1 MKYDAGCVLREPS
14 DKLNRSGPQVYMYDL
29 NVKRLLVLM
38 VILACGAAFCS
49 RAANPGDEV
58 IIVYNTLV
66 PESKGVADYYAERR
80 HVPTNQIWG
89 FPLSTNDDISRAE
102 FRDALQKPLAET
114 LRKQK
119 LWQIAPTIVHATTNQ
134 PGRVEWKPV
143 ESKIRYAVLCYGVPL
158 RIAKEPNSSE
168 AGLENLRP
176 ELRRDEAAVDS
187 ELAWLPLIEEKPPLA
202 GPLRNPV
209 YTSTNAAMLHPTNG
223 VLLVARLDGPSAA
236 IARELVDKA
245 LQAEGDGLWGRAYFD
260 LRNIT
265 DPAYKLGDDWIR
277 GASEVCRHFGFE
289 TVVDE
294 NPGTFPAGFPM
305 SQIAI
310 YIGWYDGGVSG
321 PFTQPTVEF
330 MPGAFAY
337 HLHSTSAATLRSAS
351 QYWVGPLLAKGAAIT
366 MGCVAEPYLSG
377 TPDMAVFTARLVFQ
391 KFTFGEAAYASQP
404 VLSWQTTVVGDPLY
418 RPFGRDAER
427 LHQELYSRGNKLVE
441 WSWLRLANLG
451 LANGKS
457 QAEAV
462 ALLEHVTSEKPSAVL
477 SEKLADLYTA
487 QGKPSSAVHA
497 YEQAL
502 GLDPSPQQRVRLRL
516 TLAEKLLALD
526 RQPEAFE
533 DYQKLLH
540 EFPDHPDKLALY
552 GKLLA
557 LAQKLGKQADAENY
571 QAEIIRLT
579 PPPPK
584 PQPESIQ
591 PQPSTPK
598 LPEAPAK
605 VPKPEMPVPRRSQ

>member
-158 RIAKEPNSSE
+158 RIAKEPNFSE

-337 HLHSTSAATLRSAS
+337 HLHSASAATLRSTS
-351 QYWVGPLLAKGAAIT
+351 QNWAGPLLAKGATCT

-377 TPDMAVFTARLVFQ
+377 TPDVAVFTARLVFNGM
-391 KFTFGEAAYASQP
+391 TFGEAACASQP

-418 RPFGRDAER
+418 RPFGKNPDQ
-427 LHQELYSRGNKLVE
+427 LHQELLLRGSKLIE
-441 WSWLRLANLG
+441 WSWLRLANLN
-451 LANGKS
+451 LATGKS
-457 QAEAV
+457 LADVA
-462 ALLEHVTSEKPSAVL
+462 ALLEQVNTAKPGAVL
-477 SEKLADLYTA
+477 SEKLGDLYAA

-497 YEQAL
+497 YAEAL
-502 GLDPSPQQRVRLRL
+502 GLDPSPQQRIRLLL
-516 TLAEKLLALD
+516 TLAEKLPALE
-526 RQPEAFE
+526 RQQEAYE
-533 DYQKLLH
+533 AYQKLLH
-540 EFPDHPDKLALY
+540 EFPNYPDKLAICR
-552 GKLLA
+552 KLLP
-557 LAQKLGKQADAENY
+557 LAQKLGKQTDAEGY
-571 QAEIIRLT
+571 EAEINRLS

-584 PQPESIQ
+584 PPGTNTVPPAASRLDH
-591 PQPSTPK
+591 TP
-598 LPEAPAK
+598 
-605 VPKPEMPVPRRSQ
+605 